1 MRDRVQAVKPF
12 KRNPN
17 GEVTDEGRVVLS
29 TKSMYSACPIIWT
42 YFNDFVAKIPIA
54 KPAIPPARANTKM
67 EAIIPLYSALLNGI
81 EENKRYSYCR
91 RAIRMFLLA

>member
-1 MRDRVQAVKPF
+1 LLLFLMRDRVQAVKPF

-42 YFNDFVAKIPIA
+42 YFNDFVAKKFPSPSQLSRQQGQTL
-54 KPAIPPARANTKM
+54 KWR
-67 EAIIPLYSALLNGI
+67 L
-81 EENKRYSYCR
+81 
-91 RAIRMFLLA
+91 